1 MRKLTVKTRLL
12 ILTLAVAVVSLGIGA
27 AGLVGV
33 SNSIQALQ
41 QMYEGRAKALQAIST
56 INELVT
62 EASFSV
68 SDAILDPSAQKT
80 QLVASGTAGRIEQV
94 DGLMK
99 QYVAGSESADEG
111 KRAEAFAS
119 NWNTLRDKG
128 LQPAVQLL
136 NANNLSEAQWV
147 QTQTIDPVSR
157 TVKSQGAEL
166 RKIELA
172 VAQSE
177 YELARKTGRVVE
189 VFVVSFIV
197 GGLLVVAVLCASMA
211 GSLFRELGGEPN
223 VAAEVANRVAAGDLS
238 VEVPVKRD
246 DTHSVLFAMKTMRER
261 LASMIGEIRNSTE
274 AIAEASSGIASGN
287 GTLATG

>member
-119 NWNTLRDKG
+119 
-128 LQPAVQLL
+128 
-136 NANNLSEAQWV
+136 
-147 QTQTIDPVSR
+147 
-157 TVKSQGAEL
+157 
-166 RKIELA
+166 
-172 VAQSE
+172 
-177 YELARKTGRVVE
+177 
-189 VFVVSFIV
+189 
-197 GGLLVVAVLCASMA
+197 
-211 GSLFRELGGEPN
+211 
-223 VAAEVANRVAAGDLS
+223 
-238 VEVPVKRD
+238 
-246 DTHSVLFAMKTMRER
+246 
-261 LASMIGEIRNSTE
+261 IGIHCEIRAFNPLSSCSMPTTFPKHSGCRPRQSTQ
-274 AIAEASSGIASGN
+274 SPGR
-287 GTLATG
+287 